1 MDEENW
7 PARIVLTL
15 DTERPIEIND
25 FVSAFTS
32 LSNQYQKFVRASYPN
47 VSPDF
52 DIYVA
57 EIRPG
62 SIVADLIAW
71 ASSTLAPV
79 GHDLQRQIIQQF
91 MRYMGA
97 RLTPYFRS
105 GGRLSEATKS
115 DLGDFIG
122 VVQAIAT
129 DPHATSKIEAAIY
142 EDKHKK
148 ILAAVK
154 FDTSQARVATK
165 EIAGHLIELEHKTA
179 SGHERV
185 LMVFVQSNIKDTGL
199 GKRTGERAVIESISD
214 KDLPVIYASELAEQ
228 RIKHEIREADE
239 NVFKRGFVVDV
250 NVEDRNGRPVAYRV
264 THVHQVIDLPD

>member
-7 PARIVLTL
+7 PACIVLTL

-91 MRYMGA
+91 MRSMGA

-142 EDKHKK
+142 EDKHKNLK
-148 ILAAVK
+148 NRQI
-154 FDTSQARVATK
+154 RHVAGPRGD
-165 EIAGHLIELEHKTA
+165 EGNRRSSDRAGAQDRKLPGAGPDGVRAIEHQ
-179 SGHERV
+179 G
-185 LMVFVQSNIKDTGL
+185 
-199 GKRTGERAVIESISD
+199 
-214 KDLPVIYASELAEQ
+214 
-228 RIKHEIREADE
+228 
-239 NVFKRGFVVDV
+239 
-250 NVEDRNGRPVAYRV
+250 YRV
-264 THVHQVIDLPD
+264 G

>member
-1 MDEENW
+1 MDADW
-7 PARIVLTL
+7 PVHILLTL
-15 DTERPIEIND
+15 DTKQPIEVNN

-32 LSNQYQKFVRASYPN
+32 LSNQYHKFVGANYPN
-47 VSPDF
+47 VSPDI

-57 EIRPG
+57 EIQPG

-79 GHDLQRQIIQQF
+79 GLDLQRQIIDHF
-91 MRYMGA
+91 VRSIGA
-97 RLTPYFRS
+97 RLTAYFTP
-105 GGRLSEATKS
+105 GGRVPEATKS

-129 DPHATSKIEAAIY
+129 DPNATSKIEAAIY
-142 EDKHKK
+142 EDKQKK
-148 ILAAVK
+148 ILAAVR
-154 FDTSQARVATK
+154 FDTSQARVAAK
-165 EIAGHLIELEHKTA
+165 EIATHLIELEHKTA
-179 SGHERV
+179 SDHERV
-185 LMVFVQSNIKDTGL
+185 LMVFVQSNIKDAEL
-199 GKRTGERAVIESISD
+199 GRRTGERVVIQSISD

-250 NVEDRNGRPVAYRV
+250 NVEVRNERPVAYRV
-264 THVHQVIDLPD
+264 TNVHQVIDLPD